1 MQLRVPWEGDKARL
15 GTGEGACRG
24 GFQGQS
30 MLRGGKMS
38 RGRARHWKGEQEEGR
53 FRRRVP
59 GGSRFLC
66 ATVGGGQ
73 IGWGGQQEA
82 GRLGMGAK

>member
-1 MQLRVPWEGDKARL
+1 
-15 GTGEGACRG
+15 
-24 GFQGQS
+24 
-30 MLRGGKMS
+30 MS

-66 ATVGGGQ
+66 ATVGGSDRLGGAAG
-73 IGWGGQQEA
+73 GWKAGDGGQMIWRRA
-82 GRLGMGAK
+82 GGCGRAEG

>member
-30 MLRGGKMS
+30 MLGGGGKMS

-59 GGSRFLC
+59 VCNSR
-66 ATVGGGQ
+66 GGQ

-82 GRLGMGAK
+82 GRLEMGAK